1 MDKTPVSKIADLRKK
16 KGLTQRDL
24 SFALDVTEST
34 IANWETGRS
43 GLKWLEFIAKMCE
56 VLECEVGELIDY
68 QEEMVSED

>member
-1 MDKTPVSKIADLRKK
+1 MSKIADLRKS

-24 SFALDVTEST
+24 SIALDVTEST

-56 VLECEVGELIDY
+56 VLECDVSDLIDY
-68 QEEMVSED
+68 QEEIFSEDKP